1 MDDANTLLDR
11 FMLALCVYRE
21 ASNQSY
27 AGKLLVAQVIANRV
41 HDKRWPSTYV
51 GVITQKLQFSS
62 FNANDPNNS
71 RWPKDDDAAWVQC
84 VEAADAV
91 LAQPTPTPSFTSA
104 THYHTKAVKPSWAD
118 ETKIVQVEGDHIF
131 YDL

>member
-1 MDDANTLLDR
+1 MMMDDANALLSR

-27 AGKLLVAQVIANRV
+27 EGKRLVAQVIANRV

-51 GVITQKLQFSS
+51 GVITQKWQFSS
-62 FNANDPNNS
+62 FNPEDPNNS
-71 RWPKDDDAAWVQC
+71 RWPKQNDSAWA
-84 VEAADAV
+84 ESLKAADEV
-91 LAQPTPTPSFTSA
+91 LNGEVPISVAN
-104 THYHTKAVKPSWAD
+104 HYHTKAVNPSWAD
-118 ETKIVQVEGDHIF
+118 ETKITQVEGDHIF